1 MSYPNQKMIRV
12 HRASV
17 EKGSGKTK
25 PFLLAYQAN
34 LKEAMKRLSGTGF
47 KAYMMLVFNTDQYQ
61 TAYSP
66 QYISAETG
74 MCLDSARKA
83 LKELT
88 DKGFLI
94 DGENSHFDFYEE
106 PPQKKISIKAER
118 KEFIDE
124 DTGEIL
130 SLTYEELLNAVGQ
143 QAVAEMMWREA
154 K

>member
-1 MSYPNQKMIRV
+1 MSYPNQKMIRI

-25 PFLLAYQAN
+25 PFLFAYQAN

-47 KAYMMLVFNTDQYQ
+47 KAYLMLVFNTDQYQ

-66 QYISAETG
+66 QYIADETG

-83 LKELT
+83 MKELT
-88 DKGFLI
+88 EKGFLLA
-94 DGENSHFDFYEE
+94 GEKSHFDFYEE

-130 SLTYEELLNAVGQ
+130 TLTYEELLNAVGQ
-143 QAVAEMMWREA
+143 QAVADMMWREA

>member
-1 MSYPNQKMIRV
+1 MSYPNQKMIRI
-12 HRASV
+12 HKANV
-17 EKGSGKTK
+17 EKGTGKAR
-25 PFLLAYQAN
+25 PFLLIYQSN

-47 KAYMMLVFNTDQYQ
+47 KAYLMLAANADQYQ
-61 TAYSP
+61 TNYSP

-83 LKELT
+83 LKELEE
-88 DKGFLI
+88 KGFLI
-94 DGENSHFDFYEE
+94 VGESSHYDFYEE
-106 PPQKKISIKAER
+106 PQRKKITIKAER
-118 KEFIDE
+118 KEFVDE